1 MSYHFLD
8 WKYLNEEQIGLLE
21 SSLEEIKIKEL
32 LKEYFNINYADEK
45 KNVIATDYHFYN
57 YAFCKERAFDA
68 RRTSTFMAI
77 MNEIF
82 HRDSLTTGL
91 VKSRQSS
98 YKFFE
103 ELVLKHSVELPP
115 ESIQVFK
122 DVDVNAIMDYAVES
136 YYKQFNLFSYI
147 FSIQERII
155 TVEKPLPSV
164 NSKKYPLF

>member
-8 WKYLNEEQIGLLE
+8 WKYLNEDQVALLE
-21 SSLEEIKIKEL
+21 SSLDEIKIKEL
-32 LKEYFNINYADEK
+32 LRGFFNINYAEEK

-68 RRTSTFMAI
+68 RRTSTLMAI
-77 MNEIF
+77 MYEIF
-82 HRDSLTTGL
+82 YRDSLTTGID
-91 VKSRQSS
+91 KSRQSS
-98 YKFFE
+98 YKYFE

-115 ESIQVFK
+115 ESIQLFR

-147 FSIQERII
+147 FSIQERVIAI
-155 TVEKPLPSV
+155 ETPLPDK
-164 NSKKYPLF
+164 KKYPLF